1 MSDQGALTVNDA
13 LKYTPGVFTNFSGGA
28 TRYDTIALRGFH
40 GGDVNNTFLNGLRL
54 LSDGGSY
61 NALQIDPWFLERIDV
76 IKGPSSVMYGQSIPG
91 GLVAMTSKRPQFAS
105 ENHVNVMAGNNNTK
119 GGAFDSTGA
128 LNDQWAYRLTGIT
141 RTSDTMYDHQREER
155 YAISPALLWQP
166 DENTSLL
173 LQANLQKDPS
183 GGYHSAVPSDGSI
196 YTTSGDKLGR
206 GFFDGESSRN
216 VFKRW
221 QQIYSY
227 DFSHS
232 FNDVWS
238 FRQNASYTH
247 SNVEL
252 EQVYQIGWNADRSE
266 LNRWYSGSNT
276 SLDAYAVDNQLAA
289 EFATGALEHKVM
301 LGLDYQRFTNNL
313 WEESGSATPLN
324 QFTGVS
330 GGPDITILSHTDS
343 KRRYEQTG
351 VYLQDEVSLYNWYL
365 NLSGRVD
372 RLETKNTVLNTDS
385 TDART
390 DDHFTGRA
398 SLLYHF
404 DSGFSPYMS
413 YSSAVT
419 PAVLADK
426 EGHLLKPTTS
436 EQYEAG
442 LKYQP
447 PGSSSIYS
455 IALYDLTQ
463 NDVANR
469 VVKDSYYVPAGKV
482 HSQGIELE
490 ARSQMSERLN
500 VIAGYSYNKVKFRDA
515 VDGNDGNTPYLA
527 PNQMASLWGQYKAG
541 LGINLGA
548 GVRYISKQWADNE
561 NTLRIPSVTLLDA
574 SARMDLDSVKPS
586 LKGAYVQLNANNL
599 TDREYVAG
607 CYGTGYCYW
616 GAGRSVIATVGYD
629 F

>member
-1 MSDQGALTVNDA
+1 M
-13 LKYTPGVFTNFSGGA
+13 
-28 TRYDTIALRGFH
+28 
-40 GGDVNNTFLNGLRL
+40 
-54 LSDGGSY
+54 
-61 NALQIDPWFLERIDV
+61 
-76 IKGPSSVMYGQSIPG
+76 
-91 GLVAMTSKRPQFAS
+91 
-105 ENHVNVMAGNNNTK
+105 
-119 GGAFDSTGA
+119 
-128 LNDQWAYRLTGIT
+128 
-141 RTSDTMYDHQREER
+141 
-155 YAISPALLWQP
+155 
-166 DENTSLL
+166 
-173 LQANLQKDPS
+173 
-183 GGYHSAVPSDGSI
+183 
-196 YTTSGDKLGR
+196 
-206 GFFDGESSRN
+206 
-216 VFKRW
+216 
-221 QQIYSY
+221 
-227 DFSHS
+227 
-232 FNDVWS
+232 
-238 FRQNASYTH
+238 
-247 SNVEL
+247 
-252 EQVYQIGWNADRSE
+252 
-266 LNRWYSGSNT
+266 
-276 SLDAYAVDNQLAA
+276 
-289 EFATGALEHKVM
+289 
-301 LGLDYQRFTNNL
+301 
-313 WEESGSATPLN
+313 
-324 QFTGVS
+324 
-330 GGPDITILSHTDS
+330 
-343 KRRYEQTG
+343 
-351 VYLQDEVSLYNWYL
+351 
-365 NLSGRVD
+365 
-372 RLETKNTVLNTDS
+372 LNTDS

-548 GVRYISKQWADNE
+548 GVRYIGKQWADNE

-616 GAGRSVIATVGYD
+616 GAGRSIIATVGYD